1 MILRHLLGL
10 PSKLSR
16 TEVAKTLAI
25 MVVSTRRRVG
35 ESVKNVDNI
44 ELSEVVAIF
53 RGVPTENLRFHKL

>member
-1 MILRHLLGL
+1 M
-10 PSKLSR
+10 
-16 TEVAKTLAI
+16 ANTLAT

-44 ELSEVVAIF
+44 ELSEVVVII

>member
-1 MILRHLLGL
+1 M
-10 PSKLSR
+10 
-16 TEVAKTLAI
+16 ANTLAV
-25 MVVSTRRRVG
+25 MVVSMRRKVG